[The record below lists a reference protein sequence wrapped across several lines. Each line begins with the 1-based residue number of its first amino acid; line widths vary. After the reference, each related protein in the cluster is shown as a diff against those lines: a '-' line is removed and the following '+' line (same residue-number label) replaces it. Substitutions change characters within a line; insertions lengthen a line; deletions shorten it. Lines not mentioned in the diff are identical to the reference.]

1 MKVEI
6 FQIMN
11 RNLGNSSPKTHLI
24 SEIET
29 TTQSLRGINTKST
42 ISDSR
47 LKANIRPYSIT
58 IWPSPTNG
66 RDTSIP
72 RQIRVTHIWTR
83 LSWLDI
89 IIISRLDNWRRPG
102 GVYGNIMVLQW
113 HLWQP
118 PLKSGTSSIYTL
130 VLPNAKKCIIHIFKN
145 ETCTEY
151 RQLVLQ
157 PSMMK
162 REKFDPLFILT

>member
-1 MKVEI
+1 
-6 FQIMN
+6 MN

-118 PLKSGTSSIYTL
+118 SLKKWNIFNLHSSSTQCQEMHY
-130 VLPNAKKCIIHIFKN
+130 IIFNN
-145 ETCTEY
+145 ETCTDS
-151 RQLVLQ
+151 LCFSLQ
-157 PSMMK
+157 WRSVK
-162 REKFDPLFILT
+162 NLTKKFDPLFILT